1 MVRQKLFEPSL
12 SCWLGSSQAEAVGT
26 NNVPAVR
33 QKVPTD
39 PVTIRIEVIS
49 SKSSQGF
56 DGQFDDNLDGRW
68 LDEGSTMLVYLR

>member
-1 MVRQKLFEPSL
+1 V
-12 SCWLGSSQAEAVGT
+12 
-26 NNVPAVR
+26 VR